1 MVGEVMAVKK
11 ISVALDPDVAAAA
24 ASAADAHGQS
34 LSAWLNDAARSR
46 LVIESGR
53 QAVTAWQTEHAEL
66 TVEERASAEAL
77 LDDLL
82 GAARRRSV

>member
-11 ISVALDPDVAAAA
+11 ISVALDPDVAEAA

-46 LVIESGR
+46 LVVESGR
-53 QAVTAWQTEHAEL
+53 QAVAEWQREHGEL
-66 TVEERASAEAL
+66 TVEERASAEEL
-77 LDDLL
+77 VDDLL
-82 GAARRRSV
+82 GAARRRSA